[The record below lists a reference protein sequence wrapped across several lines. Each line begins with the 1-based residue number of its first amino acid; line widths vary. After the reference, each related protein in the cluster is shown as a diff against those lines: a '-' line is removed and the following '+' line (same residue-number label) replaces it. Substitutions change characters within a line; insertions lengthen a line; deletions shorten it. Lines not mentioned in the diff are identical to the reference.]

1 MPKLK
6 NRKSAAKRV
15 KSITSTGKV
24 MVRSRSNQH
33 LTARKSKRTLSNSGS
48 SKVLSDAQAKNM
60 KALLPYSI

>member
-15 KSITSTGKV
+15 KSITSNGKV

-33 LTARKSKRTLSNSGS
+33 LAARKSKRTMAGSGN
-48 SKVLSDAQAKNM
+48 SKVLTDQQAKNM
-60 KALLPYSI
+60 KALLPYSM